1 LQITFDTATATP
13 REVAAL
19 VALLTSV
26 CAAPFADASPARL
39 VADDS
44 EATQKLQ
51 AAVVPPAPA
60 PVDDVTAAFGPAD
73 PPEPVQSAGGPVDA
87 DGLPWDVRIH
97 ATTADG
103 GGSRTADGR
112 WRKKRGVA
120 DALVQT
126 VTAELRAAL
135 PASPICA
142 ADTVDISD
150 ICAAEGGDVVVPP
163 EPPPAPAPAAVHPPI
178 VLFQALM
185 KKVTPLQN
193 AGKLTVLDITG
204 MCETVGVKKLGDLL
218 QRPDLIPVVEA
229 QVDAIAAA

>member
-1 LQITFDTATATP
+1 MQITFDTATATP

-39 VADDS
+39 VADDP
-44 EATQKLQ
+44 ELTQKLQ

-73 PPEPVQSAGGPVDA
+73 SPEPVQTAGGPVDA

-103 GGSRTADGR
+103 GGSLTADGR

-120 DALVQT
+120 DALVQS

-135 PASPICA
+135 PASPICEADIAPPPASEPA
-142 ADTVDISD
+142 APPP
-150 ICAAEGGDVVVPP
+150 PP
-163 EPPPAPAPAAVHPPI
+163 EPPPAPAPAAVQPPI

>member
-1 LQITFDTATATP
+1 MQITFDTATITP
-13 REVAAL
+13 REITGL
-19 VALLTSV
+19 VALLTGV
-26 CAAPFADASPARL
+26 CPAPFADASPARL
-39 VADDS
+39 VDVTLQDGPELA
-44 EATQKLQ
+44 QKLQ

-60 PVDDVTAAFGPAD
+60 PVDEVTAAFGPAD
-73 PPEPVQSAGGPVDA
+73 PAPPVQSAGGPVDA
-87 DGLPWDVRIH
+87 DGLPWDARIH
-97 ATTADG
+97 ATTAEG
-103 GGSRTADGR
+103 VGSLTADGR

-135 PASPICA
+135 PAPPPA
-142 ADTVDISD
+142 PPP
-150 ICAAEGGDVVVPP
+150 PP
-163 EPPPAPAPAAVHPPI
+163 EPPPAPAPAAVQPPI